1 MGFLSGVRGAGSYYG
16 LDISG
21 SRPSHKSL
29 MISNLK
35 SATYEDS
42 RDHEVQPR
50 PPRSSPGA
58 SPWPK
63 GVPIL
68 NGDHN
73 LVTRL
78 FSYAFRVCLETARGA
93 IHSELPPTWSTSGA
107 GVPRVATVTT
117 TCALASH

>member
-1 MGFLSGVRGAGSYYG
+1 MDFLSGVRGAGSYYG

-78 FSYAFRVCLETARGA
+78 FSYAFRFCLGDCQGRYSLRTSQPGAPQERVCQE
-93 IHSELPPTWSTSGA
+93 
-107 GVPRVATVTT
+107 
-117 TCALASH
+117 